1 MTRLGLRRDLLR
13 LKQLALRLPFFVLL
27 AAALAGCAGRGDALA
42 PVVTITEPQGT
53 TVKAES
59 DLQIV
64 GYAMDDVGVASIL
77 VDGTEILDAPGYAG
91 ERGKKLINFGFRPR
105 QVREGLWR
113 SEIVVTDVDSRK
125 TSLTFPLEIDGT
137 PPTVTLTGVEGLGGG
152 NTRVS
157 GVARDNDVVSKI
169 TTGDKALS
177 FVPAAQIAFTFETT
191 KDIEITVTDQAGNV
205 TVFRP

>member
-1 MTRLGLRRDLLR
+1 MKSWLQRTYWLF
-13 LKQLALRLPFFVLL
+13 LPLWL
-27 AAALAGCAGRGDALA
+27 SSCTGRGDALA
-42 PVVTITEPQGT
+42 PVVTVTEPQST

-64 GYAMDDVGVASIL
+64 GYALDDVGVASIL

-113 SEIVVTDVDSRK
+113 SEINVTDVDGRK
-125 TSLTFPLEIDGT
+125 TSLSFPLEIDGT
-137 PPTVTLTGVEGLGGG
+137 PPTVTLTGVEGLADGR
-152 NTRVS
+152 TRVS
-157 GVARDNDVVSKI
+157 GVARDNDLVGKI
-169 TTGDKALS
+169 TSEGVARS
-177 FVPAAQIAFTFETT
+177 FTPAAQVSFTFETDS
-191 KDIEITVTDQAGNV
+191 DIEITVTDQAGNV